1 MALVFKK
8 VTEYDWE
15 VTVQSPE
22 KGKFKKETF
31 TAKFKNEGR
40 KAFADLIEAGDEN
53 FEALTDNHFI
63 VKGIIEAFGES
74 MRGASEKN

>member
-22 KGKFKKETF
+22 KSKFKKETF
-31 TAKFKNEGR
+31 TAKFKNVGR
-40 KAFADLIEAGDEN
+40 KAFSELVDA
-53 FEALTDNHFI
+53 
-63 VKGIIEAFGES
+63 
-74 MRGASEKN
+74 ASC